1 MRAYQLAMYSP
12 LEIGDRVLT
21 RPNGPGGNQLHV
33 IVDIY
38 HVQSMA
44 QSKAWSVYELE
55 SGECVRLESIL
66 CRIDPATGKCIDL
79 KPERVEIKEVKPA

>member
-1 MRAYQLAMYSP
+1 MRAYQVAMYSP
-12 LEIGDRVLT
+12 LEIGDQVLT
-21 RPNGPGGNQLHV
+21 RPNHLGGNQLHV

-44 QSKAWSVYELE
+44 QSKGWSVYELE
-55 SGECVRLESIL
+55 SGECVRLGSIL

-79 KPERVEIKEVKPA
+79 KSEKVEIKEVKSA